1 MNGIVGDAN
10 QGSGAAPALECREL
24 AVGRGATPVVEGI
37 DLEVAPGSSLALLGA
52 SGSGKTTLLDTI
64 AGFIPPLRGQI
75 LLAGRNASDPRH
87 RDPPER
93 RSVGVVFQ
101 HYALWPHMSVLDIVG
116 YPARRTG
123 SGRAEARAAAA
134 ALLEQLGISALAQR
148 RPAGL
153 SGGEQQRVAL
163 ARALARRPAL
173 FLFDEPTAHLDAH
186 LRAVV
191 LDEVARRRAESGA
204 AAVLATHD
212 AAEALALADTVAVV
226 DRGRLIQA
234 GSPQEVYECPAD
246 LAVARL
252 TGTACVLAAEA
263 RPRDAATA
271 EITIGGATAAVACAA
286 RRCGPRLLVRPD
298 WAALD
303 GPFEAIASRV
313 RFRGPHTDYTLDTAA
328 GRLELRAAGPPRH
341 AAGEHVTW
349 SLARVWPLP
358 DVPEAS
364 DAPNAPDAPD
374 AAVDATAPDSPPD
387 ANRFP
392 SPAPADI
399 VH

>member
-1 MNGIVGDAN
+1 MNGIDDVN
-10 QGSGAAPALECREL
+10 QGSGAAPVPALECREL
-24 AVGRGATPVVEGI
+24 AAGRGSAPVVEGV
-37 DLEVAPGSSLALLGA
+37 DLEVAPGESLALLGA

-64 AGFIPPLRGQI
+64 AGFIPPLDGQI
-75 LLAGRNASDPRH
+75 LLGGRTASDPRH

-101 HYALWPHMSVLDIVG
+101 HYALWPHMSVLDIVA
-116 YPARRTG
+116 YPARRAG
-123 SGRAEARAAAA
+123 SGRGDARAAAA
-134 ALLEQLGISALAQR
+134 ALLEQLGIGGLAQR
-148 RPAGL
+148 HPAEL

-186 LRAVV
+186 LRGIV

-212 AAEALALADTVAVV
+212 AAEALAVADTVAVV
-226 DRGRLIQA
+226 DRGRLIQT
-234 GSPQEVYECPAD
+234 GSPQEVYQCPAD

-252 TGTACVLAAEA
+252 TGPACVLTAEA
-263 RPRDAATA
+263 RSRDDATA
-271 EITIGGATAAVACAA
+271 EITIGGATAAVACGAC
-286 RRCGPRLLVRPD
+286 RCGPRLLVRPD
-298 WAALD
+298 WAALE
-303 GPFEAIASRV
+303 GPFEAIAARV
-313 RFRGPHTDYTLDTAA
+313 RFRGPHTDYALDTAA

-341 AAGEHVTW
+341 AVGERVTW

-358 DVPEAS
+358 D
-364 DAPNAPDAPD
+364 APNP
-374 AAVDATAPDSPPD
+374 AVSPARDRPPD
-387 ANRFP
+387 ANVFP
-392 SPAPADI
+392 SQAPADI